1 MLRRIERNL
10 ESLVEGVF
18 GRAFR
23 SPVQPVELARKLA
36 KEMDENKAVSVS
48 RVYAPN
54 EYLLYLSPRDRAQ
67 YRQYEEALLQE
78 LSTYLLEHAQ
88 NQGYALLSRPRV
100 LVEEDDDLRIGL
112 FGIATRMVEP
122 KRAQRSAPVPAAS
135 APVPS
140 APAPDAFG
148 ASQQAEPIS
157 LGNGPAAPAYPATA
171 AEPSGEHPARPA
183 AAANPALLIGGVLH
197 DMLGTAT
204 VLGRSQQCDIVV
216 DDAGASRRHAEI
228 RCEGETWF
236 AVDLESTNGLYVNGE
251 RTDRTVLTDGDV
263 LSIGRT
269 QMRFEY

>member
-36 KEMDENKAVSVS
+36 KEMDDNKAVSVS

-88 NQGYALLSRPRV
+88 KQGYALLSRPRV
-100 LVEEDDDLRIGL
+100 LIEEDDDLRVGL

-122 KRAQRSAPVPAAS
+122 KRPVRSAAVAPPPPEPEPEPVS
-135 APVPS
+135 S
-140 APAPDAFG
+140 
-148 ASQQAEPIS
+148 
-157 LGNGPAAPAYPATA
+157 GNGPPSVEEPSSQVAAPAVATT
-171 AEPSGEHPARPA
+171 
-183 AAANPALLIGGVLH
+183 PALVLGGTRY
-197 DMLGTAT
+197 DMSAGLA

-216 DDAGASRRHAEI
+216 DDAGASRQHAEI
-228 RCEGETWF
+228 RRDGEAWL
-236 AVDLESTNGLYVNGE
+236 AIDLGSTNGLYVNGE
-251 RTDRTVLTDGDV
+251 RTDRAVLANGDV
-263 LSIGRT
+263 LAIGRT
-269 QMRFEY
+269 QMRFEC

>member
-1 MLRRIERNL
+1 
-10 ESLVEGVF
+10 
-18 GRAFR
+18 
-23 SPVQPVELARKLA
+23 QPVELARKLA

-100 LVEEDDDLRIGL
+100 LVEEDADLRVGL

-122 KRAQRSAPVPAAS
+122 KRTQQPAAPVPAA
-135 APVPS
+135 PV
-140 APAPDAFG
+140 AT
-148 ASQQAEPIS
+148 QEAEAVS
-157 LGNGPAAPAYPATA
+157 FSNGPPDSQEHVSSEPQSQPVVSASPAII
-171 AEPSGEHPARPA
+171 
-183 AAANPALLIGGVLH
+183 IGGQRH
-197 DMLGTAT
+197 DMQSGAA

-216 DDAGASRRHAEI
+216 DDAGASRRHAEV
-228 RCEGETWF
+228 RLEGEAWF
-236 AVDLESTNGLYVNGE
+236 AIDLGSTNGLYVNG
-251 RTDRTVLTDGDV
+251 DRIDRVALAHGDV

-269 QMRFEY
+269 QMRFEC

>member
-67 YRQYEEALLQE
+67 YRQYEEALLLE

-88 NQGYALLSRPRV
+88 AQGYALLSRPRV
-100 LVEEDDDLRIGL
+100 LVEEDADLRVGL

-122 KRAQRSAPVPAAS
+122 KRSHTASARVPVKLAVPVPTPEPLAAS
-135 APVPS
+135 H
-140 APAPDAFG
+140 D
-148 ASQQAEPIS
+148 
-157 LGNGPAAPAYPATA
+157 NGPHSSDHAGEAASSEAIRDPL
-171 AEPSGEHPARPA
+171 PARS
-183 AAANPALLIGGVLH
+183 PALILGQRRHDMSGGV
-197 DMLGTAT
+197 A
-204 VLGRSQQCDIVV
+204 VLGRSEQCDIVV
-216 DDAGASRRHAEI
+216 DDAGASRRHAEV
-228 RCEGETWF
+228 RRDGEAWL
-236 AVDLESTNGLYVNGE
+236 ALDLGSTNGLYVNGQ
-251 RTDRTVLTDGDV
+251 RIDRVVLADGDV

-269 QMRFEY
+269 QMRFEC

>member
-23 SPVQPVELARKLA
+23 SPVQPVELARKLT

-88 NQGYALLSRPRV
+88 TQGYALLSRPRV
-100 LVEEDDDLRIGL
+100 LVEEDDDLRVGL

-122 KRAQRSAPVPAAS
+122 KRAHRSAQAAAAPDPFDS
-135 APVPS
+135 AHEVAPVATS
-140 APAPDAFG
+140 
-148 ASQQAEPIS
+148 
-157 LGNGPAAPAYPATA
+157 NGPAVPEYVAADEPP
-171 AEPSGEHPARPA
+171 AEPRAQPSV
-183 AAANPALLIGGVLH
+183 AANPVLVIGGVRH
-197 DMLGTAT
+197 DMRGGVA

-216 DDAGASRRHAEI
+216 DDVGASRRHAEV
-228 RCEGETWF
+228 RREGESWF

-251 RTDRTVLTDGDV
+251 RTDRAVLANGDV

-269 QMRFEY
+269 QMRFEC

>member
-1 MLRRIERNL
+1 VLRRIERNL

-54 EYLLYLSPRDRAQ
+54 EYILYLSPQDRAQ
-67 YRQYEEALLQE
+67 YRQYEDSLMQE

-88 NQGYALLSRPRV
+88 KQDYALLSRPRV
-100 LVEEDDDLRIGL
+100 LVEEDPDLRVGM

-122 KRAQRSAPVPAAS
+122 RRPAQ
-135 APVPS
+135 
-140 APAPDAFG
+140 PAPKAPP
-148 ASQQAEPIS
+148 AQPPPAPPPPEPDS
-157 LGNGPAAPAYPATA
+157 VSVGNGPAPVPL
-171 AEPSGEHPARPA
+171 AEPASRPTPSLS
-183 AAANPALLIGGVLH
+183 PALVIGGARH
-197 DMLGTAT
+197 DMSGGVA
-204 VLGRSQQCDIVV
+204 VLGRSEQCDIVV

-228 RCEGETWF
+228 RRDGEAWV
-236 AVDLESTNGLYVNGE
+236 AVDLGSTNGLYVNGQ
-251 RTDRTVLTDGDV
+251 RTDRAFLANGDV

-269 QMRFEY
+269 QMRFEC